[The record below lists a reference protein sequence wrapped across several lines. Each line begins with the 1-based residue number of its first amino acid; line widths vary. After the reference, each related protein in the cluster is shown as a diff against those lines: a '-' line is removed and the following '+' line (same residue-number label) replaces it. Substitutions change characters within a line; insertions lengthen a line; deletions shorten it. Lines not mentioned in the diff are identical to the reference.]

1 VLLGESVEPVE
12 ALGVLEGVVDDGDDV
27 EEVDVELPIEL
38 DPLEP
43 KLLVLE
49 GVLLKLLVLL

>member
-1 VLLGESVEPVE
+1 MGESVEPVE